1 MGDLGLIQSLLVNGA
16 NVNAKSDIFGFALL
30 NAAREGHTPI
40 IQFLLES
47 GVDSEGDTD
56 QWTTESERN
65 DVQGFIFPRMDKE
78 PWTPL
83 GAAAFAGHGAIIKL
97 LLAPRYSLSRSTCS
111 FFHAIIH
118 AGRGG
123 HVDILEMLLTTAD
136 FDAIPQKV
144 KTRVLD
150 SALKESA
157 SRGHLECMQL
167 LLESGASVDL
177 SIPQEIEHTALWYA
191 ACHGRNEAIKLLL
204 DRGADINEGFM
215 WPDAPLVI
223 AGQMGFPRTV
233 ALLLERGAQVSHGR
247 VYAFGQIG
255 IISPYCVVKVLLEKE
270 LHKRDE
276 DGAMRMLNEAHG
288 ANRQDLIDLFHEY
301 GVILGT

>member
-1 MGDLGLIQSLLVNGA
+1 MHLLELPLEIFHMILAHTIVQGQAENFTQLQPVN
-16 NVNAKSDIFGFALL
+16 KTF
-30 NAAREGHTPI
+30 AREALNVVLSRRLFQRVGQWDPFVFKYLCSRALAPDAYHYDAIRTVRQSTDWI
-40 IQFLLES
+40 LAQES
-47 GVDSEGDTD
+47 NEY
-56 QWTTESERN
+56 SER
-65 DVQGFIFPRMDKE
+65 DICY
-78 PWTPL
+78 T
-83 GAAAFAGHGAIIKL
+83 
-97 LLAPRYSLSRSTCS
+97 LSRSAALSCNEILQKTLTNSTNKCTE
-111 FFHAIIH
+111 AQKR
-118 AGRGG
+118 AG
-123 HVDILEMLLTTAD
+123 
-136 FDAIPQKV
+136 KV

-157 SRGHLECMQL
+157 SGGHLECMQL
-167 LLESGASVDL
+167 LLQSGAPVNL

-191 ACHGRNEAIKLLL
+191 ACHGRNEAIKFLL
-204 DRGADINEGFM
+204 DRGVDINEGFM

-255 IISPYCVVKVLLEKE
+255 IISPYCVIKVLLEKE
-270 LHKRDE
+270 VHKRDE

-288 ANRQDLIDLFHEY
+288 ANRQDLIDLFHEF

>member
-1 MGDLGLIQSLLVNGA
+1 LGFIQSLLLSGA
-16 NVNAKSDIFGFALL
+16 NANAKSDNFGSPLL
-30 NAAREGHTPI
+30 NAVREGHAAVV
-40 IQFLLES
+40 QLLLGNGADPE
-47 GVDSEGDTD
+47 DDTVR
-56 QWTTESERN
+56 WTTESERN
-65 DVQGFIFPRMDKE
+65 DVQSFIFRRMDKA

-83 GAAAFAGHGAIIKL
+83 GAAAFAGHTGIAKL
-97 LLAPRYSLSRSTCS
+97 LLEQQCSLSRSSCS

-123 HVDILEMLLTTAD
+123 HVGILEMLIATAD

-157 SRGHLECMQL
+157 SRGHLESMQL
-167 LLESGASVDL
+167 LLESGAPVDL
-177 SIPQEIEHTALWYA
+177 SVPQEIEHTALWYS
-191 ACHGRNEAIKLLL
+191 ACHGRNEAINLLL

-223 AGQMGFPRTV
+223 AGQMGFAQTV
-233 ALLLERGAQVSHGR
+233 ALLLDRGAEVSHGR

-255 IISPYCVVKVLLEKE
+255 IISPYCVIKVLLEKE
-270 LHKRDE
+270 VHKRDE

-288 ANRQDLIDLFHEY
+288 ASRQDLIDLFHEY
-301 GVILGT
+301 GVTLGT